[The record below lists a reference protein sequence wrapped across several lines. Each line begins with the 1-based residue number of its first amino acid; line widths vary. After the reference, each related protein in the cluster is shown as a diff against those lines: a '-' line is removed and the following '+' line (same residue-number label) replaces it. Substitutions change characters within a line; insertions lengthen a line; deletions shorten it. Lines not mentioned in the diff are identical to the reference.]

1 MKNKYSADTSFLD
14 MLFSLVLGL
23 MILFV
28 LSFLLIT
35 VEDKKSQNTES
46 KAEFIITMTWDDDSA
61 TDMDLW
67 VEDGYGNLVGFRRR
81 EQGFLHLE
89 QDDTGK
95 FSDTFTTEQGETF
108 TIKKNIEHVY
118 IRGILPTEFV
128 INCHAWS
135 WHEPKP
141 MEVVIKLEKMN
152 AFSLVH
158 IKKMKFTHHGE
169 EQTAFRFSVNLEGE
183 VFNINELQKKLVTRR
198 DGSVPME
205 FH

>member
-1 MKNKYSADTSFLD
+1 MQNKYSADTCFLD

-23 MILFV
+23 MVLFI

-46 KAEFIITMTWDDDSA
+46 KAEFIITMSWYDDSE

-95 FSDTFTTEQGETF
+95 YSDTFTTEQGEIF
-108 TIKKNIEHVY
+108 TITKNVEHVY
-118 IRGILPTEFV
+118 IRGILPTEFT
-128 INCHAWS
+128 INAHAWT
-135 WHEPKP
+135 WRETKP
-141 MEVVIKLEKMN
+141 LEVIIKLEKMN
-152 AFSLVH
+152 SYSLVH
-158 IKKMKFTHHGE
+158 M
-169 EQTAFRFSVNLEGE
+169 
-183 VFNINELQKKLVTRR
+183 RR
-198 DGSVPME
+198 TNC
-205 FH
+205 F